1 MNDSRLL
8 LAFVVNGVAEPKG
21 SVSAFV
27 NEATGRAVVVHGG
40 RRTPRKDGSLSD
52 APKRY
57 RAWCHSVEAAGKVQL
72 LLRRLVATLRDQ
84 PLDIDL
90 WVYLP
95 RPRSSSPK
103 RMPYPSVRPDGDKL
117 QRCIWDCL
125 ESAGVIDN
133 DARFVDAAVHK
144 RYADDG
150 VPRVEIYIRRP
161 AGLKGPSL

>member
-8 LAFVVNGVAEPKG
+8 VAFAVNGVAEPKG

-40 RRTPRKDGSLSD
+40 RRTPRKDGSFSD

-72 LLRRLVATLRDQ
+72 LLRRLATTLRDQ
-84 PLDIDL
+84 PLDIDI
-90 WVYLP
+90 WFYLP
-95 RPRSSSPK
+95 RPPSSSIK
-103 RMPYPSVRPDGDKL
+103 RMPYPSVRPDLDKL
-117 QRCIWDCL
+117 QRCVWDCL
-125 ESAGVIDN
+125 EAAGIMDN
-133 DARFVDAAVHK
+133 DARFVDASTHK

-150 VPRVEIYIRRP
+150 IPRAEIFIRRP